1 MTKQQLES
9 YRSMKEEI
17 TELKYDINHLGQ
29 DDSLIGNDVI
39 MDYRS
44 GYPVPQSVVGY
55 DFEKEQRLKARYREK
70 IVQIEKQCQEV
81 EEFIENIPDSMTRRI
96 FRLYYLDGKK
106 QKEIARMVHMDRS
119 RISRKIDDFLKNA
132 HKAQKAHV

>member
-1 MTKQQLES
+1 VTKQQLES

-17 TELKYDINHLGQ
+17 AELKYKLVHLGQ

-44 GYPVPQSVVGY
+44 GYPVPKSVVGY
-55 DFEKEQRLKARYREK
+55 DFEKERRLKARYREK
-70 IVQIEKQCQEV
+70 IAQLEKLCQEV

-106 QKEIARMVHMDRS
+106 QKEIAKLVHMDRS
-119 RISRKIDDFLKNA
+119 TVSRKMDALT
-132 HKAQKAHV
+132 Q

>member
-55 DFEKEQRLKARYREK
+55 DFEKEQRIKTRYREK
-70 IVQIEKQCQEV
+70 IARLEKLCQEV
-81 EEFIENIPDSMTRRI
+81 EEFIENIQDSMTRRI
-96 FRLYYLDGKK
+96 FRMYYIDGKK
-106 QKEIARMVHMDRS
+106 QKEIAKLIHMDRS
-119 RISRKIDDFLKNA
+119 TVSRKIDALTR
-132 HKAQKAHV
+132 

>member
-17 TELKYDINHLGQ
+17 AELKYKLVYLGQ

-55 DFEKEQRLKARYREK
+55 DFEKERRLKARYWEK
-70 IVQIEKQCQEV
+70 IARLEKLCQEV
-81 EEFIENIPDSMTRRI
+81 EEFIENIQDSMARRI
-96 FRLYYLDGKK
+96 FRMYYIDGKK
-106 QKEIARMVHMDRS
+106 QKEIAKLVHMDRS
-119 RISRKIDDFLKNA
+119 TVSRKIDALT
-132 HKAQKAHV
+132 Q

>member
-17 TELKYDINHLGQ
+17 AELKYKLNHLGQ

-55 DFEKEQRLKARYREK
+55 DFEKEWRLKTRYREK
-70 IVQIEKQCQEV
+70 IAQLEKMCLDV

-96 FRLYYLDGKK
+96 FRLYYVDGKK
-106 QKEIARMVHMDRS
+106 QKEIAVLVHMDRS
-119 RISRKIDDFLKNA
+119 TISKKINA
-132 HKAQKAHV
+132 LAQ

>member
-1 MTKQQLES
+1 
-9 YRSMKEEI
+9 MKEEI
-17 TELKYDINHLGQ
+17 AELKYKLVHLGQ

-44 GYPVPQSVVGY
+44 GYPVPKSVVGY
-55 DFEKEQRLKARYREK
+55 DFEKERRLKARYREK
-70 IVQIEKQCQEV
+70 IAQLEKLCQEV

-106 QKEIARMVHMDRS
+106 QKEIAKLVHMDRS
-119 RISRKIDDFLKNA
+119 TVSRKMDALT
-132 HKAQKAHV
+132 Q

>member
-17 TELKYDINHLGQ
+17 AELKYKLDHLGQ

-55 DFEKEQRLKARYREK
+55 DLEKEWRIKIRYREK
-70 IVQIEKQCQEV
+70 VALLENLCLDV
-81 EEFIENIPDSMTRRI
+81 EEFIENISDSMTRRI
-96 FRLYYLDGKK
+96 FRLYYIDGKK
-106 QKEIARMVHMDRS
+106 QKEIAKLVHIDRS
-119 RISRKIDDFLKNA
+119 VVSRKINTPAIYSKE
-132 HKAQKAHV
+132 Q